1 MNISIETTTGVYL
14 SQIALSAFF
23 AILFLQ
29 SGLDKLMNFKE
40 NLSWLVGHFSKTFF
54 SGFVPLLLIALTL
67 SEILAGLSSGYGLVE
82 LVLHKNPNVSFWGMA
97 LSALSLLFLFLGQR
111 IAKDYSGAGGLVAY
125 LIAAVVGLILLG

>member
-1 MNISIETTTGVYL
+1 MNFSIETSTGIYF

-29 SGLDKLMNFKE
+29 SGLDKVINFRE

-54 SGFVPLLLIALTL
+54 SGFVPLLLVALTL
-67 SEILAGLSSGYGLVE
+67 SEMLAGLSSGYGLVE
-82 LVLHKNPNVSFWGMA
+82 LVLHNNPNVSFWGMA

-125 LIAAVVGLILLG
+125 LIAAVAGLILLG

>member
-1 MNISIETTTGVYL
+1 MQIETSTGVYF

-29 SGLDKLMNFKE
+29 SGLDKVINFRE
-40 NLSWLVGHFSKTFF
+40 NLSWLVGHFKETFF
-54 SGFVPLLLIALTL
+54 SGFVPVLLVAITI
-67 SEILAGLSSGYGLVE
+67 SEMLAGLSSGYGLIE
-82 LVLHKNPNVSFWGMA
+82 LVLHHNAAVSFWAMA

-125 LIAAVVGLILLG
+125 LIAAIIGLILMQS